1 LGIPPRRVSLNAN
14 WYYSH
19 HPQFAAE
26 FAAILPGF
34 GASHDLTA
42 WAAGY
47 AKSHAGRCYWDAQFV
62 GRRAAKRCL
71 NVGGAPYLFEF
82 ALNKQFPEIELTSMD
97 LAPERF
103 PDAAAVVGMRTVRA
117 NIETEAPTIA
127 GTFDLIVFAEIFEH
141 LRIDI
146 LGTMARIRDLLADD
160 GILYLTTPNGLS
172 LDGWRRS
179 LLRGRTGPS
188 LVDEWS
194 KLSRLGHMGHVR
206 EYSVTEVEE
215 VLRYS
220 GFLIEECQFRV
231 QGTTPRPKRDL
242 LLKLR
247 PSFADEIVIVARK
260 AK

>member
-1 LGIPPRRVSLNAN
+1 MAVLAYRQLPD
-14 WYYSH
+14 
-19 HPQFAAE
+19 FAAE
-26 FAAILPGF
+26 FAAILPSF
-34 GASHDLTA
+34 GASPDLTA

-47 AKSHAGRCYWDAQFV
+47 AKLHAGRCHCDAQFI

-82 ALNKQFPEIELTSMD
+82 ALKKHFPEIDLTTVD

-103 PDAAAVVGMRTVRA
+103 PAAASVIGMRTVRA
-117 NIETEAPTIA
+117 NIETETPEID
-127 GTFDLIVFAEIFEH
+127 GTFDVVVFTEIFEH

-160 GILYLTTPNGLS
+160 GVLYLTTPNGLS
-172 LDGWRRS
+172 LDAWRRS

-194 KLSRLGHMGHVR
+194 KLTRLGHMGHVR
-206 EYSVTEVEE
+206 EYSATEVEE
-215 VLRYS
+215 VLQYC
-220 GFLIEECQFRV
+220 GFVIEDRQFRI
-231 QGTTPRPKRDL
+231 QGTPPRPKRDL

-247 PSFADEIVIVARK
+247 PALADEVVIVARK
-260 AK
+260 ASKEAVLF

>member
-1 LGIPPRRVSLNAN
+1 MAVLAYRQLPK
-14 WYYSH
+14 
-19 HPQFAAE
+19 FAAE
-26 FAAILPGF
+26 FTAILPSF
-34 GASHDLTA
+34 GASPDHTA

-47 AKSHAGRCYWDAQFV
+47 AELHAGRCHWDAHFV
-62 GRRAAKRCL
+62 GRRSPKRCL

-82 ALNKQFPEIELTSMD
+82 ALKKQFSDIDVASVD

-103 PDAAAVVGMRTVRA
+103 PNAAVTVGMRTVRT
-117 NIETEAPTIA
+117 NIEAGAPDIA
-127 GTFDLIVFAEIFEH
+127 DKFDLVVFAEIFEH

-160 GILYLTTPNGLS
+160 GLLYLTTPNGLS
-172 LDGWRRS
+172 FDAWRRS

-206 EYSVTEVEE
+206 EYSATEVEE
-215 VLRYS
+215 VLRHC
-220 GFLIEECQFRV
+220 GFVIEDRQFRV
-231 QGTTPRPKRDL
+231 QRTTPRPKRDF

-247 PSFADEIVIVARK
+247 PSFADEIVIVARR